1 MDIPNQTSVVEA
13 VKGQLSLLA
22 DPRRWRIVN
31 DRRAGADARLAGAD
45 VETLWHH
52 PPQTHLLVKLSPAA
66 GDRGFTF
73 YLPLLLTPE
82 KPPAGGVPLTVGD
95 GDWFAS
101 DPFLSPPE
109 LMALL
114 KSAGVGNAGR
124 LRLDSPS
131 VGPFAMATRNPLFK
145 PAGCKIEPL
154 LEREGEP
161 STNYLYRLDVRGA
174 GGEHALVA
182 KRYLPREEPGRGDR
196 EWELATALSSE
207 LVPRPVG
214 RLADTRSGN
223 TLVGFYEFVPG
234 VEVGLVL
241 WKLYGL
247 LGVVP
252 TGSVLAR
259 VRVVFAK
266 SLRTLAS
273 FHDQIAQRMKY
284 DAGRGPVNEGV
295 FHRAEEDLR
304 ALRGYRVNSKAYRA
318 IIAGLVSSLEGGGSV
333 FHGPRPVHGDLMWR
347 QVVWRMELERGKE
360 LDLLTLPLE
369 PPEEMPG
376 RLTVMD
382 AESWRA
388 GYLEEDLAGLAAAD
402 NFMLAL
408 QERDRFAPVI
418 FAALWHAAYQ
428 ANDWDEGAAHRSL
441 RPLLSLIRLRHL
453 HDAAYYAGAKGE
465 NSVKTAEYDHYV
477 RVSLHL
483 AGLV

>member
-1 MDIPNQTSVVEA
+1 VEA
-13 VKGQLSLLA
+13 VQGRLALLA
-22 DPRRWRIVN
+22 DPRRWRV
-31 DRRAGADARLAGAD
+31 ADARLDDAD

-52 PPQTHLLVKLSPAA
+52 PPQTHLLVRVRPAA
-66 GDRGFTF
+66 GDRGLTF

-82 KPPAGGVPLTVGD
+82 KPPESGVPLAIGD
-95 GDWFAS
+95 GEWFAS
-101 DPFLSPPE
+101 DPYLSPPA
-109 LMALL
+109 LTTLL

-124 LRLDSPS
+124 LRLDSPP
-131 VGPFAMATRNPLFK
+131 VGPFTAAARNPLFK
-145 PAGCKIEPL
+145 PAGCEVEPL
-154 LEREGEP
+154 LDREGEP

-174 GGEHALVA
+174 GGGHALVA

-196 EWELATALSSE
+196 EWELAAALSSE

-214 RLADTRSGN
+214 RLVDTRTGN
-223 TLVGFYEFVPG
+223 ILVGFYEFVPG
-234 VEVGLVL
+234 AEVGLVL

-252 TGSVLAR
+252 AGSVLAR

-273 FHDQIAQRMKY
+273 FHDQLARRMNFET
-284 DAGRGPVNEGV
+284 GRRAVNEGL
-295 FHRAEEDLR
+295 FRRAEEDVR
-304 ALRGYRVNSKAYRA
+304 ALRGYRIDSRAYRA
-318 IIAGLVSSLEGGGSV
+318 IIVGLVQSLEGGSPV
-333 FHGPRPVHGDLMWR
+333 FHGPRPIHGDLMWR
-347 QVVWRMELERGKE
+347 QVVWRMGPGRGE
-360 LDLLTLPLE
+360 ALDPLKLPLG

-382 AESWRA
+382 AESWRT

-408 QERDRFAPVI
+408 LGTDRFAPVI
-418 FAALWHAAYQ
+418 FAALWHAACQ
-428 ANDWDEGAAHRSL
+428 ANDWDSDAAQRSL
-441 RPLLSLIRLRHL
+441 RPLLSLVRLRHL
-453 HDAAYYAGAKGE
+453 HDAAYYAGAKGD
-465 NSVKTAEYDHYV
+465 NPRKTAEYDRYV

>member
-1 MDIPNQTSVVEA
+1 MDVPNPTDVVEA
-13 VKGQLSLLA
+13 VKGRMSLLA
-22 DPRRWRIVN
+22 DPRRWRV
-31 DRRAGADARLAGAD
+31 ADARLAD
-45 VETLWHH
+45 TDIETLWHR
-52 PPQTHLLVKLSPAA
+52 PPQTHLLVRVKPAA
-66 GDRGFTF
+66 GERGLTF
-73 YLPLLLTPE
+73 YLPLFLTQD
-82 KPPAGGVPLTVGD
+82 KPTAGGVPLTIGD
-95 GDWFAS
+95 GEWFAS
-101 DPFLSPPE
+101 DPFLSSPE
-109 LMALL
+109 LMTLL

-124 LRLDSPS
+124 LRLDSPP
-131 VGPFAMATRNPLFK
+131 VGPFTTATRNPLFK
-145 PAGCKIEPL
+145 PAGCDVQPL

-161 STNYLYRLDVRGA
+161 STNYLYRLDMRGA

-182 KRYLPREEPGRGDR
+182 KRYLPREEPERGDR
-196 EWELATALSSE
+196 EWKLAAALSSE

-214 RLADTRSGN
+214 RLADTRTGN

-247 LGVVP
+247 LGIVP

-266 SLRTLAS
+266 SLRTIAA
-273 FHDQIAQRMKY
+273 FHDQIARRMKY
-284 DAGRGPVNEGV
+284 DTGRGPVDEGV
-295 FHRAEEDLR
+295 FRRAEEDVR
-304 ALRGYRVNSKAYRA
+304 ALSGYRVNSTAYRA
-318 IIAGLVSSLEGGGSV
+318 IIAGLVSSLERGGSV

-347 QVVWRMELERGKE
+347 QVVWRGEAVKGEE
-360 LDLLTLPLE
+360 LDPLTLPLE

-408 QERDRFAPVI
+408 QERDRFAPVV
-418 FAALWHAAYQ
+418 FAALWHAACQ
-428 ANDWDEGAAHRSL
+428 ANDWDSDAARRSL
-441 RPLLSLIRLRHL
+441 RPLLSLVRLRHL
-453 HDAAYYAGAKGE
+453 HDAAYYAGAKGA
-465 NSVKTAEYDHYV
+465 NPTKTAEYDRFV
-477 RVSLHL
+477 RISLHL